1 MSKTEAMMRRAYGD
15 RVAAGDGD
23 AHIVRDENGEVRYLS
38 PSAWQA
44 RLNAIEEQERG
55 TVGDA
60 LIEAATAWPGTD
72 VVKGAARGAVTGVEN
87 ITAAVNE
94 AIPFPDEAGF
104 HLRNGEVVNDVQGLM
119 TWVTEAIKQNT
130 GFDTRIEISEPETIP
145 GMIAEG
151 VTQALPGIIPAVRAA
166 KMGGAAPVVAETIG
180 GFIGD
185 FMTSSP
191 VEGEALVG
199 LLKMVPDDDIESF
212 ASAAEEWLKDPDTG
226 EVQDFESRMAGAV
239 PGLVVTPALMRGL
252 SGLKTAY
259 GRAMAGMSV
268 PAMATGDVAE
278 GAK

>member
-1 MSKTEAMMRRAYGD
+1 
-15 RVAAGDGD
+15 
-23 AHIVRDENGEVRYLS
+23 
-38 PSAWQA
+38 
-44 RLNAIEEQERG
+44 
-55 TVGDA
+55 
-60 LIEAATAWPGTD
+60 
-72 VVKGAARGAVTGVEN
+72 
-87 ITAAVNE
+87 
-94 AIPFPDEAGF
+94 
-104 HLRNGEVVNDVQGLM
+104 
-119 TWVTEAIKQNT
+119 
-130 GFDTRIEISEPETIP
+130 
-145 GMIAEG
+145 
-151 VTQALPGIIPAVRAA
+151 
-166 KMGGAAPVVAETIG
+166 MGGAAPVVAETIG

-226 EVQDFESRMAGAV
+226 ESQDFESRMAGAV